1 MKVTATPA
9 QKALIVAAAATR
21 HGVIHHRLNASA
33 WQQKKMNQAMADAGT
48 LVPGSGGITSQ
59 AVRAFAPQVLE
70 DAHAAAL
77 ADDLAAAPA
86 PVTIADVKSGDIIT
100 YKTFSGRSEK
110 WVTRRVRVIDPYI
123 HRGRLQVKGML
134 VNRDGSHAKVQ
145 PRFGLFDVV
154 EPHQLIAVQPGR

>member
-9 QKALIVAAAATR
+9 QKALIVAAAVTR
-21 HGVIHHRLNASA
+21 HGVVRHRLNASA
-33 WQQKKMNQAMADAGT
+33 WQKTKMERAMADAGT
-48 LVPGSGGITSQ
+48 LVPGSGGVTSQ

-77 ADDLAAAPA
+77 TDDPAAAPA

-100 YKTFSGRSEK
+100 YKAFSNRSEK

-123 HRGRLQVKGML
+123 FQGRLQVKGML
-134 VNRDGSHAKVQ
+134 VNKDGSHAKVQ
-145 PRFGLFDVV
+145 PRFGLFDTV
-154 EPHQLIAVQPGR
+154 EAHELVAVQPGR